1 MSQKIISVS
10 GYFCETFIHLK
21 VVDYGNRIWKIVENY
36 EIENIFAQVPEC
48 SSYKPVIFVSDI

>member
-1 MSQKIISVS
+1 MSQKIISAS

-36 EIENIFAQVPEC
+36 EIENILRKCRNAQV
-48 SSYKPVIFVSDI
+48 INQ

>member
-36 EIENIFAQVPEC
+36 EIEMPEC